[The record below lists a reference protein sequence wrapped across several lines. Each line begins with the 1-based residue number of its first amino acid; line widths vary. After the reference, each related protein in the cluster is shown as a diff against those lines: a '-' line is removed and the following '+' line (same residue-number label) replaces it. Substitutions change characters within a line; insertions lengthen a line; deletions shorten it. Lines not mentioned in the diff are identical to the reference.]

1 MMFEYAVMR
10 GTSSSKSTSK
20 SISLDGARRMAL
32 KHIEAFVITFMD
44 PQVFVAAAVSST
56 FTMLAQVTERPRIQ
70 ESGHLRLEMSN
81 GPAINGQPVSKSIW
95 PEMVIPKMKKKRRK
109 FTLSGGRHAIHHAS
123 LMQNGGEARVLRSAA
138 AAANMP
144 REARIFAKIILRN
157 LEHHLAES
165 SI

>member
-1 MMFEYAVMR
+1 
-10 GTSSSKSTSK
+10 
-20 SISLDGARRMAL
+20 MAL

-56 FTMLAQVTERPRIQ
+56 FTMLAQVTERARIQ
-70 ESGHLRLEMSN
+70 EAGHLRLEMSN
-81 GPAINGQPVSKSIW
+81 GSAINGQPVSKSIW
-95 PEMVIPKMKKKRRK
+95 PEM

-123 LMQNGGEARVLRSAA
+123 LMQNGGEARVLRSAAVAANIFFFFFFFFFA

>member
-1 MMFEYAVMR
+1 MFI
-10 GTSSSKSTSK
+10 
-20 SISLDGARRMAL
+20 SIAIGREGGVPPLIAL
-32 KHIEAFVITFMD
+32 TRSEA
-44 PQVFVAAAVSST
+44 
-56 FTMLAQVTERPRIQ
+56 E
-70 ESGHLRLEMSN
+70 
-81 GPAINGQPVSKSIW
+81 
-95 PEMVIPKMKKKRRK
+95 

>member
-1 MMFEYAVMR
+1 MLR
-10 GTSSSKSTSK
+10 NPSSVLKSC
-20 SISLDGARRMAL
+20 AAFAL
-32 KHIEAFVITFMD
+32 L
-44 PQVFVAAAVSST
+44 Q
-56 FTMLAQVTERPRIQ
+56 
-70 ESGHLRLEMSN
+70 
-81 GPAINGQPVSKSIW
+81 
-95 PEMVIPKMKKKRRK
+95 